1 MEKVQIEAEFK
12 ADEATKAAQ
21 AYYQNFTTAKGVL
34 TAVNAAHKAYENT
47 LAGQAKK
54 LADLKKVLD
63 HTEIGT
69 KKYLDLQKEIAK
81 IEKNSKPAEGMKQM
95 GAVMTGVM
103 QGVGQGIFST
113 LTGAF
118 GRAQG
123 AILANIPA
131 IGQAFDM
138 AGQIVSNNLF
148 RPLAQEIYP
157 IIIKIFQWISENR
170 IVFVKLGTTIV
181 SAFRM
186 VWTVVS
192 AVFNLFK
199 AGFIKHGGVGHTGEL
214 KEERIDWEAFKK
226 EKYGEEGIDWTRVD
240 MGNGMQAMAKIQK
253 PQDKLKTKTS
263 MTGFDGDPTQSY
275 GRSSEPQTFSEVD
288 EDYDEQEEI
297 ELITQIKELSSVWMK
312 TVSPEKYVMYLEGI
326 YRVSEKLLKMHGAK

>member
-1 MEKVQIEAEFK
+1 MKKQELRNFIKEVVKHVLRENWEPYDAETDQFG
-12 ADEATKAAQ
+12 AAPRDRTEPSNGNVGIPEYPQ
-21 AYYQNFTTAKGVL
+21 SIVKQHDMDGEPRWFVYSSSEPTALILGYGKSQEDAIHNAKTT
-34 TAVNAAHKAYENT
+34 
-47 LAGQAKK
+47 
-54 LADLKKVLD
+54 
-63 HTEIGT
+63 
-69 KKYLDLQKEIAK
+69 
-81 IEKNSKPAEGMKQM
+81 
-95 GAVMTGVM
+95 
-103 QGVGQGIFST
+103 
-113 LTGAF
+113 
-118 GRAQG
+118 
-123 AILANIPA
+123 
-131 IGQAFDM
+131 
-138 AGQIVSNNLF
+138 
-148 RPLAQEIYP
+148 
-157 IIIKIFQWISENR
+157 
-170 IVFVKLGTTIV
+170 
-181 SAFRM
+181 
-186 VWTVVS
+186 
-192 AVFNLFK
+192 